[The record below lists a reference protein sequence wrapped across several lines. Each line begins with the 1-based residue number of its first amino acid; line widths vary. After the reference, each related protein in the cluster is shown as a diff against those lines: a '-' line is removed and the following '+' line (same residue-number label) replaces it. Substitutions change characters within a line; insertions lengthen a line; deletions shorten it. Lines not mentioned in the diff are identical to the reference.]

1 MTNHTISFIFHRL
14 SSNCRTNIE
23 CDGDHTAWVMNAA
36 PDMLEGRM
44 EVQFY
49 DKFDLLGAG
58 DDPTSIAKG
67 EEKPSR
73 TFLSIPPVI
82 PLNPLTT
89 VTPVTPRTPMQ
100 STVFESEE
108 GEETVLKQE
117 YVHNAHI
124 MIGMILR
131 AKPKKIVARRK
142 SFVDSKFLN
151 VHYSIGFCVFECAL
165 FCPKKIRYCCY
176 CYFWYFAVITVITN
190 VTVGTVIIVIVF
202 LCYILILFLRFF
214 LTFIF

>member
-1 MTNHTISFIFHRL
+1 MIQLASRKVRKNLLQASDEMKIIFIIIFSTSYHFHHL
-14 SSNCRTNIE
+14 
-23 CDGDHTAWVMNAA
+23 
-36 PDMLEGRM
+36 
-44 EVQFY
+44 Y
-49 DKFDLLGAG
+49 
-58 DDPTSIAKG
+58 
-67 EEKPSR
+67 
-73 TFLSIPPVI
+73 
-82 PLNPLTT
+82 PLNPLN
-89 VTPVTPRTPMQ
+89 PLNPRTPMQ